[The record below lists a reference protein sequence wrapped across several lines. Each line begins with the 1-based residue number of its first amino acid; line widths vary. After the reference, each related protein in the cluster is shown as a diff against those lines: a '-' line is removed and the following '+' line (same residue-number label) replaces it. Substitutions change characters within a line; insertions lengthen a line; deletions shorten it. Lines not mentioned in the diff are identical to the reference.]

1 MTFTA
6 EQIRER
12 TDLIRAEL
20 AKVLVGQKNVLENLL
35 VTILAGGHAMLT
47 GVPGLGKTML
57 VKSLAQLLSLSFK
70 RIQFTP
76 DLMPADIFGTEVL
89 DVAQEDG
96 KRTFRFIK
104 GPIFTNLLLADEIN
118 RTPPKTQAA
127 LLEAMGEGHVTAAG
141 RTYRLDAPFFVLA
154 TRNPIESEG
163 TYPLPEAEL
172 DRFMLNITMDYLPM
186 ADEVNMVRRTTSP
199 DIETLSPVLD
209 AADLVK
215 MQLLVREVPAPDNV
229 IEYAV
234 GLVNATRPQGA
245 TASEHVRKMVQWGAG
260 SRASQALILAG
271 KARALLQGRRNVAM
285 EDIQALALPVLR
297 HRIIMSFRAKADNVT
312 PDDIINEVLKA

>member
-1 MTFTA
+1 MTFNA

-12 TDLIRAEL
+12 TDVIRAEL
-20 AKVLVGQKNVLENLL
+20 AKVLVGQKEVVENLL

-89 DVAQEDG
+89 EIAQEDG

-104 GPIFTNLLLADEIN
+104 GPIFTNMLLADEIN

-141 RTYRLDAPFFVLA
+141 KTYRLEAPFFVLA
-154 TRNPIESEG
+154 TRNPVESEG
-163 TYPLPEAEL
+163 IYPLPEAEL
-172 DRFMLNITMDYLPM
+172 DRFMLNITMDYLSLQ
-186 ADEVNMVRRTTSP
+186 DEVSMVRQTTSP
-199 DIETLSPVLD
+199 DFETLSPVLD
-209 AADLVK
+209 AADLIK
-215 MQLLVREVPAPDNV
+215 MQLYVREVPVADNV

-234 GLVNATRPQGA
+234 KLVNATRPSSS
-245 TASEHVRKMVQWGAG
+245 TASERVKKMVQWGAG

-271 KARALLQGRRNVAM
+271 KARALLHGRKNVAM
-285 EDIQALALPVLR
+285 EDIRALAHPVLR
-297 HRIIMSFRAKADNVT
+297 HRMLMSFHAKADNVT
-312 PDDIINEVLKA
+312 PDDIIQELLDA